1 MRSGLCVDWNGSR
14 DECERTDDRFQAQ
27 LCGYFLRYHMK
38 ACDATHHIPGLHN
51 TRSGWTTACG
61 AMDWILKST
70 KNVVSLTDLGT
81 MRTMKWRGGRPLG
94 EGRMWE
100 DITRG
105 GGGWRVA

>member
-1 MRSGLCVDWNGSR
+1 MYKTVIDWAS
-14 DECERTDDRFQAQ
+14 A
-27 LCGYFLRYHMK
+27 
-38 ACDATHHIPGLHN
+38 
-51 TRSGWTTACG
+51 SG

-81 MRTMKWRGGRPLG
+81 MRTMKWRGGSPLG

-105 GGGWRVA
+105 GGGLWRVA